1 MDRGTN
7 EDQNK
12 LESTIKVIK
21 LSKLYYFTLVWI
33 MSYILLA
40 SEVIDLEDID
50 DLSDEAYE
58 KFTAKIETRI

>member
-1 MDRGTN
+1 
-7 EDQNK
+7 
-12 LESTIKVIK
+12 
-21 LSKLYYFTLVWI
+21 

>member
-1 MDRGTN
+1 
-7 EDQNK
+7 
-12 LESTIKVIK
+12 
-21 LSKLYYFTLVWI
+21 

-58 KFTAKIETRI
+58 KFTAKIETRIQEKGGIKKKATIRAVTS

>member
-21 LSKLYYFTLVWI
+21 LT
-33 MSYILLA
+33 